1 VKPQV
6 SPLMARQH
14 AHVDALHRHIA
25 RSIHATWRD
34 AWRAMTPALQRFMD
48 AYAAELARVRRSSAA
63 DDETSGDDDDSA
75 NERVSLLWLHTSG
88 ALRSLRPAVLSS
100 AQYAATRS
108 QLATQQGQQ
117 QGVTDGQIAAGLL
130 IAAMLEGGGAS
141 GGGARG
147 SAVIRPPAP
156 LGVVGYSGFNN
167 APLST
172 YFDALAPNAW
182 ADVEKAAHAGV
193 STGATPTALFASL
206 VAAALTHPT
215 QRALLLGE
223 QETTNAYRAGVDATF
238 TANAAV
244 VGGWMWVAQDDAC
257 DECAAM
263 NGTIHDVSESLDS
276 HPRCRCQQQPLGTPV
291 NLV

>member
-1 VKPQV
+1 
-6 SPLMARQH
+6 
-14 AHVDALHRHIA
+14 
-25 RSIHATWRD
+25 
-34 AWRAMTPALQRFMD
+34 MTPALQRFMD
-48 AYAAELARVRRSSAA
+48 AYAAELARVRRSA
-63 DDETSGDDDDSA
+63 DGETSDDDGDGDDA
-75 NERVSLLWLHTSG
+75 NERAHVSLLWLHTSG

-130 IAAMLEGGGAS
+130 IAAMLEGGGA
-141 GGGARG
+141 
-147 SAVIRPPAP
+147 VIRPPAP

-167 APLST
+167 APLAT
-172 YFDALAPNAW
+172 YFDTLAPNAW

-244 VGGWMWVAQDDAC
+244 VGGWLWVAQPDAC
-257 DECAAM
+257 DECAGM

>member
-1 VKPQV
+1 
-6 SPLMARQH
+6 
-14 AHVDALHRHIA
+14 
-25 RSIHATWRD
+25 
-34 AWRAMTPALQRFMD
+34 MTPALQRFMD
-48 AYAAELARVRRSSAA
+48 AYAAELARVRRSNDA
-63 DDETSGDDDDSA
+63 DAETSGGESA
-75 NERVSLLWLHTSG
+75 NERAHVSLLWLHTSG

-130 IAAMLEGGGAS
+130 IAAMLQGGD
-141 GGGARG
+141 GGARG
-147 SAVIRPPAP
+147 SASAVIRPPAP
-156 LGVVGYSGFNN
+156 LGVVGYSGYNN
-167 APLST
+167 QPLAT
-172 YFDALAPNAW
+172 YFDTLAPNAW
-182 ADVEKAAHAGV
+182 ADVEKAAHSGV

-244 VGGWMWVAQDDAC
+244 VGGWLWVAQPDAC
-257 DECAAM
+257 DECAGM

-276 HPRCRCQQQPLGTPV
+276 HPRCRCQQQPLSDPAS
-291 NLV
+291 LV